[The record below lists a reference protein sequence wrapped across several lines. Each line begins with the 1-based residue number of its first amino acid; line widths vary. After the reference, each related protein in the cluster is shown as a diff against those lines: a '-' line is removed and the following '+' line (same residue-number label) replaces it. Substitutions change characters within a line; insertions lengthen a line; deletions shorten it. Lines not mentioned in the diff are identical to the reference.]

1 MEDFSKVVLSKSE
14 NEILV
19 RIVKETKNWQ
29 SINILRNQIESR
41 NEEIVKYK
49 QKLFDTRCLSQE
61 LIDENSYMTREN
73 QILMENIQRTR
84 QWNDEMY
91 KEISKFLLWDKKN
104 WKQKEQHIHEEE
116 EKRIWK
122 FCKRSLTRLKKNY
135 VCEWRFSWWKLDVYA
150 YIFELF
156 LTFFCKY
163 IYIKH
168 LLFLYYVSVK
178 SLKHIVCTRG
188 TRYYLFSIW
197 KYNLKNKV

>member
-1 MEDFSKVVLSKSE
+1 MTEKKKKEDFSKVVLSKSE
-14 NEILV
+14 NEFLV

-91 KEISKFLLWDKKN
+91 KEISK
-104 WKQKEQHIHEEE
+104 
-116 EKRIWK
+116 
-122 FCKRSLTRLKKNY
+122 SL
-135 VCEWRFSWWKLDVYA
+135 V
-150 YIFELF
+150 
-156 LTFFCKY
+156 
-163 IYIKH
+163 
-168 LLFLYYVSVK
+168 
-178 SLKHIVCTRG
+178 
-188 TRYYLFSIW
+188 
-197 KYNLKNKV
+197 